1 MGEGYALPCG
11 ARRGLFS
18 RNALGN
24 TALASIQ
31 DLDHTVERIAH
42 PAFRDDEP
50 GLRRIHLNL
59 AAQPGHLNVDRA
71 VVDLVVVHTTRLEE
85 LVARQDALR
94 GTEQR
99 GKQVELAVGQINGS
113 PVAVLEAPRSQ
124 VELEFG

>member
-11 ARRGLFS
+11 ARRVLFS

-31 DLDHTVERIAH
+31 DFDRTVERIAH
-42 PAFRDDEP
+42 PPFRDDEP
-50 GLRRIHLNL
+50 GLRGIGFKL

-71 VVDLVVVHTTRLEE
+71 VIHLVVVHATRLEE
-85 LVARQDALR
+85 LVAREDPLR
-94 GTEQR
+94 GGEQ
-99 GKQVELAVGQINGS
+99 GGEQVELAIRQINGS

-124 VELEFG
+124 VELE